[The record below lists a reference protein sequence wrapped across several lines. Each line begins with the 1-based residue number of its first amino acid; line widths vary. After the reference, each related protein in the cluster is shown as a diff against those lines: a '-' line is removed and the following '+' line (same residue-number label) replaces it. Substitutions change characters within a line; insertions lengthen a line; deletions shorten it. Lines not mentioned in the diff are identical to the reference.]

1 MPQQR
6 HDKET
11 FENEIRAG
19 RSERYFEYLSN
30 TYGPAFRTGSI
41 QAVATFRELLRQILA
56 LGNERSTLLFAERF
70 SPMLPQTAK
79 RKIFSEFLSELE
91 RIKGRSHADNVK
103 WREGLLKPPT
113 SSS

>member
-70 SPMLPQTAK
+70 FPMLPQTAK

>member
-1 MPQQR
+1 
-6 HDKET
+6 
-11 FENEIRAG
+11 
-19 RSERYFEYLSN
+19 
-30 TYGPAFRTGSI
+30 
-41 QAVATFRELLRQILA
+41 
-56 LGNERSTLLFAERF
+56 
-70 SPMLPQTAK
+70 MLPQTAK